1 LENKVKQTVMKNLNK
16 VSQKTTSAIAA
27 LMLGAVITFT
37 AAMSTFGETNNLKI
51 VEASEAELAEIEML
65 ERAYIDTFEQEEV
78 VDFNSEVVRTI
89 KVYGNNDE
97 LLETIEL
104 GEGEVIEDINTQN
117 LIHKAE
123 FLSEYNNT
131 SIYKISI

>member
-1 LENKVKQTVMKNLNK
+1 MKNLNK
-16 VSQKTTSAIAA
+16 ISQKTASAIVA
-27 LMLGAVITFT
+27 LMLGGIITFT
-37 AAMSTFGETNNLKI
+37 AAMSTFGVTKNL
-51 VEASEAELAEIEML
+51 EADELSALELLELKTL
-65 ERAYIDTFEQEEV
+65 ERAYTDTFQQEKELDV
-78 VDFNSEVVRTI
+78 VSEYRTI
-89 KVYGNNDE
+89 KVYDSNDE

-104 GEGEVIEDINTQN
+104 SEGDVIDDLSSQQ

>member
-1 LENKVKQTVMKNLNK
+1 MKNLNK
-16 VSQKTTSAIAA
+16 ISQKTTSVIVG
-27 LMLGAVITFT
+27 LMLGAIITFT
-37 AAMSTFGETNNLKI
+37 AALSTFGETNNLKH

-65 ERAYIDTFEQEEV
+65 ERAYADTFEQEVVLDFDSEEV
-78 VDFNSEVVRTI
+78 KTI
-89 KVYGNNDE
+89 KVYDNNDE

-104 GEGEVIEDINTQN
+104 GEGDIIEDVSSQN
-117 LIHKAE
+117 LVHKAE